1 MNLNHP
7 EDRDL
12 LCMGIARKEPE
23 HLHGGV
29 CKRRDNW
36 KGAVANCATAILQ
49 AYIVFDKS
57 LHKERWE
64 KTHRGCGV
72 SLFAPRTI

>member
-1 MNLNHP
+1 MQTVKPSAASL
-7 EDRDL
+7 
-12 LCMGIARKEPE
+12 GFQ
-23 HLHGGV
+23 
-29 CKRRDNW
+29 RDNW

-49 AYIVFDKS
+49 AYIVFDKP

-64 KTHRGCGV
+64 KTHRGCCV